1 MKKIFI
7 GLAVLIAIVA
17 FAIYKTASV
26 PDKVKIMESYSTLK
40 SEDHVFESITL
51 DELDELILTDDVI
64 VYFGSPKC
72 PTCVSIMPELDRLAK
87 ASNIDPIYY
96 VYLDYTSA
104 LAGEFQRE
112 ARYDY
117 KGTPLVVLFEDGE
130 YVYSN
135 FSYENPSS
143 IYYNLDSTFYKE
155 IVKMFENFQ

>member
-17 FAIYKTASV
+17 FAIYKSASV
-26 PDKVKIMESYSTLK
+26 PDKLKIMESYSTLD

-51 DELDELILTDDVI
+51 DELDELILNEDAI

-72 PTCVSIMPELDRLAK
+72 PTCVAIMPELDRLAK
-87 ASNIDPIYY
+87 VNNIETVYY

-104 LAGEFQRE
+104 LAGEFQVE

-117 KGTPLVVLFEDGE
+117 KGTPLIVLFEDGE

-135 FSYENPSS
+135 FSYENANSA
-143 IYYNLDSTFYKE
+143 YYNLDSTFYLE
-155 IVKMFENFQ
+155 IVKMFENF